1 MRYDTDMKKTPE
13 TQAFNPQP
21 LALLGNISAEQ
32 FLAEY
37 WQKKPLLIRGAIPEF
52 TGLLSPEELAG
63 LACED
68 EVQSR
73 LVIQQTK
80 KWQVKHGAFDE
91 DDFLKLPKKN
101 WTLLVQGV
109 NHHLPEAAELLSM
122 FNFIPHT
129 RLDDLMV
136 SYAPDGGG
144 VGPHLD
150 SYDVFLLQGQGQ
162 RLWRISEQDDHT
174 LVPDAPLRI
183 LQNFETQQEWLLEA
197 GDMLYLPPKL
207 AHWGIAVGDCMTY
220 SIGFRAPSAAELAS
234 EFLAYL
240 QETKTFSGLY
250 ADPDLTLQTH
260 PAEISPSMTQKVSAI
275 LQQVKWNES
284 DVTQFLGRY
293 LSEPKPD
300 VVFEQPGKI
309 SEKVFI
315 EQLKK
320 HGLQLSLKSQMLFH
334 DEYFFINGEQFEF
347 SNGTSGMLRK
357 LADQRFISATEL
369 ANIQDDTLIQQFYQ
383 WYLAGY
389 VESKKR

>member
-13 TQAFNPQP
+13 TQAFNAQP
-21 LALLGNISAEQ
+21 LALLGNISPEQ

-68 EVQSR
+68 DVQSR
-73 LVIQQTK
+73 LVIQQPK

-109 NHHLPEAAELLSM
+109 NHHLPEAAELLSL
-122 FNFIPHT
+122 FNFIPHA

-183 LQNFETQQEWLLEA
+183 LQNFATQQEWLLEA

-240 QETKTFSGLY
+240 QETKNFAGMY

-260 PAEISPSMTQKVSAI
+260 AAEISQSMTQKVSAI
-275 LQQVKWNES
+275 LQQIKWNDS
-284 DVTQFLGRY
+284 DVAQFLGRY

-300 VVFEQPGKI
+300 VVFEPPAKI
-309 SEKVFI
+309 SQKVFI
-315 EQLKK
+315 DRLKK
-320 HGLQLSLKSQMLFH
+320 YGLQLSLKSQILFH
-334 DEYFFINGEQFEF
+334 SEYFFINGEQCKVANDA
-347 SNGTSGMLRK
+347 SDILRI
-357 LADQRFISATEL
+357 LADRRFVSATEL
-369 ANIQDDTLIQQFYQ
+369 ANALNDILIQQFYQ
-383 WYLAGY
+383 WYEAGY

>member
-80 KWQVKHGAFDE
+80 KWQVKPGAFDE

-109 NHHLPEAAELLSM
+109 NHHLPEAVKLLSM
-122 FNFIPHT
+122 FNFIPHA

-250 ADPDLTLQTH
+250 ADPDLTLQAH

-315 EQLKK
+315 ERLKK

-369 ANIQDDTLIQQFYQ
+369 ANIQDDPLIQQFYQ

-389 VESKKR
+389 VECKKR